1 MEGGAE
7 EDRGR
12 AGTRLNAGRATG
24 SVGAM
29 STLDVAIVG
38 YGLAG
43 AVFHAPLVAAQPR
56 LRVATVVTGSAER
69 AEQARR
75 EHPGVRVLPDTDA
88 LFADPAGTG
97 LVVVA
102 SPNRTHAPIAGRA
115 VAEGLPVVVDK
126 PFTVTVAEAERLVA
140 AAEAAGVVLT
150 VFQNRRWDGDFRTV
164 RRLADA
170 GVLGRVH
177 RFESRFERWR
187 PTPKGGWREVGGV
200 ADAAGILYDLG
211 PHLVDQALVLNGPV
225 TEVYCELDRRRSGV
239 TTDDDA
245 FVALRHAG
253 GQRSHLWASA
263 LAPRLGPRFRVLGD
277 RAGYV
282 VHGLDPQEAALRE
295 GRRPDDGNPWGTVD
309 SAHWG
314 TVGAEPDA
322 EPVPTLPGDYPAFYT
337 GVAAAVLD
345 GASVP
350 VDPRDAVTGLR
361 VLEAARRSA
370 ETGALARL

>member
-1 MEGGAE
+1 
-7 EDRGR
+7 
-12 AGTRLNAGRATG
+12 
-24 SVGAM
+24 M
-29 STLDVAIVG
+29 SALEVAIIG

-43 AVFHAPLVAAQPR
+43 SVFHAPLIAADPR
-56 LRVATVVTGSAER
+56 LRVGTVVTGSAER

-75 EHPGVRVLPDTDA
+75 EHPGVRVLGDADA

-102 SPNRTHAPIAGRA
+102 APNRFHATLAGRA
-115 VAEGLPVVVDK
+115 LDAGIPVVVDK
-126 PFTVTVAEAERLVA
+126 PFTVTGAEAEELVA
-140 AAEAAGVVLT
+140 RAERAGLLLT

-164 RRLADA
+164 LRLVEE

-187 PTPKGGWREVGGV
+187 PAPKGGWREVGGP

-225 TEVYCELDRRRSGV
+225 RAVYCELDRLRAGIS
-239 TTDDDA
+239 TDDDA
-245 FVALRHAG
+245 FVALHHTSGA
-253 GQRSHLWASA
+253 RSHLWASA

-277 RAGYV
+277 RAGYQV
-282 VHGLDPQEAALRE
+282 DGLDPQEAALRD
-295 GRRPDDGNPWGTVD
+295 GRRPDDGKPWGTVG

-322 EPVPTLPGDYPAFYT
+322 EPVPTLPGDYPAFYA
-337 GVAAAVLD
+337 GVAAALLD
-345 GASVP
+345 GAPAP

-361 VLEAARRSA
+361 ILEAARTSA
-370 ETGALARL
+370 ETGTTLRL